1 MTQEIVLVLS
11 VLGATVLAFVTN
23 RLRVDVVAILIMVL
37 LPWLGLIEPREA
49 FSGLASNAVLA
60 VIAIMILGHGVDRS
74 GALNRLIH
82 PILRAG
88 GREEKRLILF
98 ISLTAG
104 VFSAFIQNVGAAA
117 LFLPLVIRIAR
128 NTGIPSSRLLIPMGF
143 SVILGGNI
151 TMVGSS
157 ALLVLNDLLDHGGQ
171 PVFGLFAAA
180 PVGVALLLVGALYF
194 FQSGPVLLPAKPK
207 PETPVMR
214 FQRHLV
220 ETWKLPTTIYQCVIP
235 AKSPL
240 VGKTR
245 QDAEIWTKYRLNLLA
260 IAESDD
266 VLYAPWRH
274 TPFVAGQRL
283 ALLGERGDLLRFVSE
298 NALLFREEMRP
309 FEDLQAGGPSG
320 FAELVV
326 PVRSPMIGKTLQEI
340 GIRKNYGV
348 EPIMLLSGDREERGD
363 FFSDAVLQAGS
374 TLIVHGLWER
384 MHAAADNIRFVLA
397 TPIEQAPT
405 RETIKPAA
413 AVFCF
418 AAAVALTLAGV
429 PISLGFFTGAAAMVL
444 IGVVQMDEAYRAIDW
459 RTVFLLAG
467 LIPLGL
473 AMKKTGAAEYLAVHI
488 LSALQGCPLIFV
500 LLTLAALT
508 TLFSLFMSNI
518 AATVVM
524 VPIAMRMGELLD
536 VSPRALAL
544 LVALCA
550 SNSFFL
556 PTHQVNAL
564 ILSPGGYKN
573 TDFCRIGGPLTL
585 VYLLVTV
592 LVIRVFYLS

>member
-1 MTQEIVLVLS
+1 MTFDIVLVLS
-11 VLGATVLAFVTN
+11 VLVITILLFVTN
-23 RLRVDVVAILIMVL
+23 RLRADVVAILIMVL

-82 PILRAG
+82 PLLRAA
-88 GREEKRLILF
+88 GREEKRLILV

-117 LFLPLVIRIAR
+117 LFLPLVIRISR
-128 NTGIPSSRLLIPMGF
+128 NTGIPASRLLIPMGF
-143 SVILGGNI
+143 AVILGGNI

-157 ALLVLNDLLDHGGQ
+157 PLLVLNDLLSHGEEK
-171 PVFGLFAAA
+171 VYGLFTAA
-180 PVGVALLLVGALYF
+180 PVGLVLLLAGSLYLF
-194 FQSGPVLLPAKPK
+194 FAGPSLLPAKKK
-207 PETPVMR
+207 PETPLMR
-214 FQRHLV
+214 FQRRLI
-220 ETWKLPTTIYQCVIP
+220 ETWKLPTTVYQCMIP
-235 AKSPL
+235 SKSPL

-245 QDAEIWTKYRLNLLA
+245 QEAEIWTKYRLNLLA
-260 IAESDD
+260 IAEGED
-266 VLYAPWRH
+266 VLYAPWRQ

-283 ALLGERGDLLRFVSE
+283 ALLGERGDLLCFAEE

-309 FEDLQAGGPSG
+309 FEDLQKGGPSG

-326 PVRSPMIGKTLQEI
+326 PVRSPVIGKTLQEI

-384 MHAAADNIRFVLA
+384 MRSMADNIRFVLA
-397 TPIEQAPT
+397 TPIEQAEPS
-405 RETIKPAA
+405 EKLKPLAAIFCFTA
-413 AVFCF
+413 AVL
-418 AAAVALTLAGV
+418 LTLAGV
-429 PISLGFFTGAAAMVL
+429 PISLGFFTGAVAMVL
-444 IGVVQMDEAYRAIDW
+444 LRVVQMDEAYRAIDW

-473 AMKKTGAAEYLAVHI
+473 AMKKTGAAEYLAVHL
-488 LSALQGCPLIFV
+488 LSGLQGSPLWLV
-500 LLTLAALT
+500 LMAIALLT
-508 TLFSLFMSNI
+508 TLFSLFMSNV
-518 AATVVM
+518 AATIVM
-524 VPIAMRMGELLD
+524 VPIAMRMGDLLD
-536 VSPRALAL
+536 ASPGALAL

-550 SNSFFL
+550 SNSFLL
-556 PTHQVNAL
+556 PTHQVNSL
-564 ILSPGGYKN
+564 ILSPGGYTN
-573 TDFCRIGGPLTL
+573 TDFCRIGGPLTI
-585 VYLLVTV
+585 VYLLVCV
-592 LVIRVFYLS
+592 LMIHTFYLR

>member
-1 MTQEIVLVLS
+1 MTFDIVLALS
-11 VLGATVLAFVTN
+11 VLAVTIVLFVTN

-82 PILRAG
+82 PILRAA
-88 GREEKRLILF
+88 GREEKRLILSV
-98 ISLTAG
+98 SLTVG
-104 VFSAFIQNVGAAA
+104 LFSAFIQNVGAAA

-128 NTGIPSSRLLIPMGF
+128 NTGIPASRLLIPMSF

-157 ALLVLNDLLDHGGQ
+157 PLLVLNDLLSHGEER
-171 PVFGLFAAA
+171 VFGLFTAA
-180 PVGVALLLVGALYF
+180 PVGIALLLAGALYLF
-194 FQSGPVLLPAKPK
+194 FAGPALLPAKLK
-207 PETPVMR
+207 PETPLMR
-214 FQRHLV
+214 FQRRLI
-220 ETWKLPTTIYQCVIP
+220 ETWKLPTTVYQCVIP
-235 AKSPL
+235 SKSPL
-240 VGKTR
+240 AGKTR
-245 QDAEIWTKYRLNLLA
+245 QEAEIWTKYRLNLLA
-260 IAESDD
+260 IAEGDD
-266 VLYAPWRH
+266 ILYAPWRH

-283 ALLGERGDLLRFVSE
+283 ALLGERGDLLRFVKE

-309 FEDLQAGGPSG
+309 FEDLQAGGRSG

-326 PVRSPMIGKTLQEI
+326 PVRSPVIGKTLKEI

-384 MHAAADNIRFVLA
+384 MHAMADPVRFVLA
-397 TPIEQAPT
+397 TPIEQVAPK
-405 RETIKPAA
+405 EGLKPAVA
-413 AVFCF
+413 LFCF
-418 AAAVALTLAGV
+418 AAAILLTLAGV

-444 IGVVQMDEAYRAIDW
+444 FRVVQMDEAYRAIDW
-459 RTVFLLAG
+459 RIVFLLAG

-473 AMKKTGAAEYLAVHI
+473 AMKKTGAAEYLAVHL
-488 LSALQGCPLIFV
+488 LSGLQGCPMLFV
-500 LLTLAALT
+500 LLAVASLT

-536 VSPRALAL
+536 SSPRALAL

-550 SNSFFL
+550 SNSFLL

-564 ILSPGGYKN
+564 ILSPGGYRN
-573 TDFCRIGGPLTL
+573 TDFCRIGGPLTV
-585 VYLLVTV
+585 VYLLVCV
-592 LVIRVFYLS
+592 LMIHTFYLC